1 MAGRFKVQAA
11 SEAGAGPARGR
22 GWVTELPRQGAR
34 GAWAEAA
41 DEAAH
46 CSFRQL
52 SCFHPSVME
61 GCAASP
67 CESRPQTQA
76 TKPVDGWG
84 GRGCSRGR
92 QRDGYG
98 GCWCTQGPDKLLTN
112 AIKIA

>member
-46 CSFRQL
+46 C
-52 SCFHPSVME
+52 
-61 GCAASP
+61 
-67 CESRPQTQA
+67 
-76 TKPVDGWG
+76 
-84 GRGCSRGR
+84 
-92 QRDGYG
+92 
-98 GCWCTQGPDKLLTN
+98 
-112 AIKIA
+112 